1 MTWEGLL
8 RGSCFP
14 ERCIPRGACFIF
26 LCCAVLSSSAPGQT
40 ASGGDLPAPVPIAQD
55 AVPVPPTASDVA
67 PVSAEPIGGANTKT
81 PTDTAL
87 GTPSKEAPVEREA
100 VVFNPGFSGI
110 LFQLWNLIPLN
121 FVVVPLV
128 LASVI
133 GFVLYRRARV
143 VRVKD
148 QSVRAVVPLPA
159 RPAVTDRNRDT
170 ASEPSVSAP
179 KVRPTIVGPS
189 LGRGASQ
196 PEAPQQK
203 LREVTEPD
211 TDLQLLPPSL
221 DLDAQRQ
228 RIRDRYIAAS
238 FPGMVKNSSDL
249 TNIGE
254 VIKSA
259 RLCYGAGHAE
269 QACELLHL
277 AIEQQPHEP
286 ALWLAWLEVLFLTRQ
301 EERFVKVAHTFHHMH
316 PYDRQW
322 HEVAKLGLLLA
333 PAHSLFQFAKT
344 VRASAE
350 GEGDAQLSWRNW
362 LQADNDLVAEAA
374 AADFH
379 QRMHIRLSQR

>member
-1 MTWEGLL
+1 M
-8 RGSCFP
+8 
-14 ERCIPRGACFIF
+14 
-26 LCCAVLSSSAPGQT
+26 
-40 ASGGDLPAPVPIAQD
+40 PVN
-55 AVPVPPTASDVA
+55 
-67 PVSAEPIGGANTKT
+67 AESTGGANATT
-81 PTDTAL
+81 SSNPEL
-87 GTPSKEAPVEREA
+87 GKPSKEAHAEREA
-100 VVFNPGFSGI
+100 VVFNPGLPGT

-128 LASVI
+128 LASLI
-133 GFVLYRRARV
+133 GFVWYSRARLLRARV
-143 VRVKD
+143 KSTGAAAPFPGEGAQHAATQRATQQTRVTTPE
-148 QSVRAVVPLPA
+148 A
-159 RPAVTDRNRDT
+159 
-170 ASEPSVSAP
+170 SVSAP
-179 KVRPTIVGPS
+179 KVRATTIEAPS
-189 LGRGASQ
+189 LRRIAPRPTTQ
-196 PEAPQQK
+196 KPELSDA
-203 LREVTEPD
+203 TEPD

-249 TNIGE
+249 TNISE

-277 AIEQQPHEP
+277 AIEQQPNEP
-286 ALWLAWLEVLFLTRQ
+286 ALWLAWLEVLYLTKQ
-301 EERFVKVAHTFHHMH
+301 EERFVKVAGTFHHMH

-322 HEVAKLGLLLA
+322 HDVAKLGLLLA

-344 VRASAE
+344 ARASAE